1 MRLAAVSAAAELRCC
16 ADRDQGS
23 ERERTCAAMGQIM
36 GPSHPNV
43 VRRYSISSHG
53 RYAVMIMGWVR
64 IG

>member
-36 GPSHPNV
+36 GPSHPIPSQ
-43 VRRYSISSHG
+43 RGEALQY
-53 RYAVMIMGWVR
+53 
-64 IG
+64 